1 MNKLLRSSAFAL
13 AFSYV
18 AFGIAALVLFAA
30 PLWYAWQVTIQE
42 SRTEVLRAD
51 IQRLSEVFHRE
62 GAPGLAAFID
72 NRVGMQIPGERI
84 LLLTDSTLHRLAGN
98 LPQWP
103 GGIPPQPGTYT
114 LPVNLSGRHTHAMF
128 VHTVLPGGYNLLV
141 GRDQSLFAPLAP
153 RFWYGLAA
161 AVVVLSIAGA
171 LGGLMI
177 RRAVLVRVDGIRQTV
192 LAIVQGDW
200 SHRLPT
206 KTASD
211 ELDTLSRTIN
221 GMLDQIEQLLH
232 GVRDVSNSI
241 AHDLRTPLAELR
253 SRLEELSL
261 TRPGPEETFAEID
274 GAVADVDRVIRIFNA
289 LLRLAEID
297 TGMRR
302 SGFVPVSAADIAR
315 QAVDF
320 YLPAAELK
328 GIGLSFRGS
337 GLADISGD
345 PVLLAQAIGNLIDN
359 ALKYTSDGGLITV
372 EVQSQ
377 ADGNLWIT
385 VADDGPGIPDEEK
398 PKVSTRFYR
407 GDASRGTPGVG
418 LGLTLVA
425 SVAKV
430 HGGALELADNNPGLR
445 ANMIIPAQPPGATGA
460 LVSTRAQ
467 LAALAESTAGI
478 DPSAGTGPSAA
489 AAPSEVAAPSAAGAA
504 SEVAALSG
512 AAQGAHNLRIRSVS

>member
-1 MNKLLRSSAFAL
+1 MRSSAFTL

-42 SRTEVLRAD
+42 GRTELLRVD
-51 IQRLSEVFHRE
+51 TQRLAEVFYRE
-62 GAPGLAAFID
+62 GASGLATFID
-72 NRVGMQIPGERI
+72 ARVGMQIAGERI
-84 LLLTDSTLHRLAGN
+84 LLLTDSTLHRVAGN
-98 LPQWP
+98 LPEWP
-103 GGIPPQPGTYT
+103 AGLPLEPGTHMVT
-114 LPVNLSGRHTHAMF
+114 VNLRGKKTRAMF
-128 VHTVLPGGYNLLV
+128 VHSVLPGGYNLLV
-141 GRDQSLFAPLAP
+141 GRDQRLFAPLTT
-153 RFWYGLAA
+153 RFWDGLAA
-161 AVVVLSIAGA
+161 AVAVLSIAGV

-177 RRAVLVRVDGIRQTV
+177 RRALLLRVDNIRQTV

-206 KTASD
+206 KPGSD

-261 TRPGPEETFAEID
+261 SRPEAEETFAEID
-274 GAVADVDRVIRIFNA
+274 AAVADVDRVIRIFNA

-302 SGFVPVSAADIAR
+302 SGFVAINAAEIAK
-315 QAVDF
+315 QAVEF

-328 GIGLSFRGS
+328 GISLSYQGS
-337 GLADISGD
+337 GPVGIPGD

-359 ALKYTSDGGLITV
+359 ALKYTMDGGAISV
-372 EVQSQ
+372 EVQTLTD
-377 ADGNLWIT
+377 ARVRIT
-385 VADDGPGIPDEEK
+385 VADNGPGIPDAEK
-398 PKVSTRFYR
+398 PKVPTRFYR
-407 GDASRGTPGVG
+407 GDTSRGTPGVG
-418 LGLTLVA
+418 LGLSLVA

-445 ANMIIPAQPPGATGA
+445 AHMLIAPGTVWA
-460 LVSTRAQ
+460 SDTRDDQHA
-467 LAALAESTAGI
+467 
-478 DPSAGTGPSAA
+478 DR
-489 AAPSEVAAPSAAGAA
+489 PSEIGT
-504 SEVAALSG
+504 E
-512 AAQGAHNLRIRSVS
+512 SVQPG